1 MPLFT
6 YRCPNTGRLA
16 QGFTAED
23 ISADTDI
30 YEVVRCVLCRQVHRV
45 NPANDHPA
53 QVEGSGPRQNSV
65 PTPKALVD
73 VCTMTVRTRAGG
85 TRSGHAPRRH
95 RVRGGVERD
104 VVVRPDRVADRHEHA
119 AASSSK

>member
-45 NPANDHPA
+45 NPATGRILGDDRK
-53 QVEGSGPRQNSV
+53 QTKSGKQS
-65 PTPKALVD
+65 
-73 VCTMTVRTRAGG
+73 
-85 TRSGHAPRRH
+85 
-95 RVRGGVERD
+95 
-104 VVVRPDRVADRHEHA
+104 
-119 AASSSK
+119 